1 MCQSCNGINSAK
13 HQRLSKRYKL
23 WQLPT
28 YTHCPVIGT
37 CLTLDELVK
46 VVRQTGLLVEQG
58 SDYYLHSSLVQLAD
72 QNVPPSRR
80 IQKILDSKYSRWI
93 KSYGA
98 LTTDAERKKF
108 WHDAVKTGQVPG
120 AFWAVISHT
129 HSPASLVDLALG
141 DVHMLSHLQGA
152 LNRADLQY
160 MAKLEQEV
168 CTLRDKLERQQ
179 IQHQKSQQQ
188 SNRLVTAQ
196 EKALQSLRQQIRPDE
211 NGPSNVQKELE
222 SVRRKY
228 HLVARQKDW
237 ALKQLQQR
245 LTNIKRLEARQE
257 ALVDQLL
264 ETTQERDALES
275 TVENLLQPGRSEDEH
290 NRTARLFDLNGRK
303 LAYVGGRTAL
313 FPRLKSFVEAHNG
326 QFYCHDGGIED
337 SHPELSQCLS
347 KADMVFCPIDCV
359 SHNACLQVKK
369 YCKRNSKRFIP
380 LRSASLAT
388 FTYQLKQNCEAIV
401 D

>member
-1 MCQSCNGINSAK
+1 
-13 HQRLSKRYKL
+13 
-23 WQLPT
+23 
-28 YTHCPVIGT
+28 
-37 CLTLDELVK
+37 
-46 VVRQTGLLVEQG
+46 
-58 SDYYLHSSLVQLAD
+58 
-72 QNVPPSRR
+72 
-80 IQKILDSKYSRWI
+80 
-93 KSYGA
+93 
-98 LTTDAERKKF
+98 
-108 WHDAVKTGQVPG
+108 
-120 AFWAVISHT
+120 
-129 HSPASLVDLALG
+129 
-141 DVHMLSHLQGA
+141 
-152 LNRADLQY
+152 

-188 SNRLVTAQ
+188 SSRLVMAQ

-275 TVENLLQPGRSEDEH
+275 TVENLLQPGHSEDEH
-290 NRTARLFDLNGRK
+290 NRTAHVFDLNGRK

-337 SHPELSQCLS
+337 SHPELCQCLS

-369 YCKRNSKRFIP
+369 YCKRNSKQFVP

-388 FTYQLKQNCEAIV
+388 FTHQLKQSCETSV
-401 D
+401 E